1 MDANHSTSTDADP
14 SDTAISTRTESIAP
28 RTTRN
33 LCTTTAPTNTSDVI
47 TEQSSGV
54 KSLEDDG
61 DVISSQE
68 MDQPSVPE
76 LEEEFVHPTHLVR
89 PLWKQERNNEIR
101 LLECYGVEERETTV
115 RELKNWLQICS
126 MAAESLSVKL
136 EFLEVENQRLQSC
149 GITESSGT
157 MRRLRSAKLKIKHLK
172 KRLRSCRA
180 PATKQMNSL
189 RHRIT
194 MLQNKVDQGEQI
206 DAHVRIKLQRL
217 EDFRS

>member
-1 MDANHSTSTDADP
+1 MKPLLQRGRDDNIALLLLGLGVTLAVVPLAEYLVSCFTRRNSTST
-14 SDTAISTRTESIAP
+14 S
-28 RTTRN
+28 
-33 LCTTTAPTNTSDVI
+33 VF
-47 TEQSSGV
+47 

-149 GITESSGT
+149 GITELGN
-157 MRRLRSAKLKIKHLK
+157 H
-172 KRLRSCRA
+172 
-180 PATKQMNSL
+180 ATASIRQ
-189 RHRIT
+189 
-194 MLQNKVDQGEQI
+194 
-206 DAHVRIKLQRL
+206 A
-217 EDFRS
+217 ED

>member
-1 MDANHSTSTDADP
+1 MKPLLQRGRDDNIALLLLGLGVTLAVVPLAEYLVSCFTRRNSTSTLAGYG
-14 SDTAISTRTESIAP
+14 SKTAVVSTIKSGRGLKGE
-28 RTTRN
+28 
-33 LCTTTAPTNTSDVI
+33 LCR
-47 TEQSSGV
+47 
-54 KSLEDDG
+54 LR
-61 DVISSQE
+61 QE

-149 GITESSGT
+149 GITELGN
-157 MRRLRSAKLKIKHLK
+157 H
-172 KRLRSCRA
+172 
-180 PATKQMNSL
+180 ATASIRQ
-189 RHRIT
+189 
-194 MLQNKVDQGEQI
+194 
-206 DAHVRIKLQRL
+206 A
-217 EDFRS
+217 ED